1 MQKKFLPSLSLVVG
15 LLTLA
20 TQVSASTISEDALIV
35 GNAAAAWDGRK
46 ADTFSNAY
54 VTAYSLTDFTELLS
68 FEAYPK
74 KVGAQVATGDVD
86 GDGVEDI
93 VTLPWRERLSPALK
107 VFNLSGELMDADIVP
122 KYQGDR
128 LKQYHLAVGDLDGD
142 DQAEIV
148 LSNAT
153 GNKLTLDVFAFTAG
167 DLHRTDHY
175 ELDQPASYQRG
186 SWVEIA
192 DVDEDGTAEIVTT
205 PMIGE
210 TVLDVFS
217 LENDQLVHELTYT
230 VDNGGRPDK
239 GLHIAAKDG
248 AILADE
254 HVEGHLHLLVWTGAT
269 FEEGPLD
276 TVTAD
281 TAIGDIGDLAW
292 LSGGTYAY
300 SLFSSKTI
308 VYHNYDASGMDT
320 GEVDTELST
329 RSKGAFVDFL
339 AVN

>member
-1 MQKKFLPSLSLVVG
+1 MQKFIPSVGLMVG
-15 LLTLA
+15 LLALA
-20 TQVSASTISEDALIV
+20 SQVSASTITQDALLV

-46 ADTFSNAY
+46 ADTFSNAM
-54 VTAYSLTDFTELLS
+54 VTAYSLEDLSELLS

-93 VTLPWRERLSPALK
+93 VTLPWRERLSPAIK
-107 VFNLSGELMDADIVP
+107 VFDLNGELIDADIVP

-175 ELDQPASYQRG
+175 ELDQPDSYQRG
-186 SWVEIA
+186 SWVEVA

-217 LENDQLVHELTYT
+217 LENDQLVSELTYT

-276 TVTAD
+276 SITGDST
-281 TAIGDIGDLAW
+281 IGDIGDIAW
-292 LSGGTYAY
+292 LTSGTYAY
-300 SLFSSKTI
+300 SLFNSKKVQYHDYSAAGNDSS
-308 VYHNYDASGMDT
+308 
-320 GEVDTELST
+320 EVDTELST

-339 AVN
+339 QVD